1 MDLKHIRN
9 FSIIAHIDHGK
20 STLADRFIQL
30 CGGLS
35 NREMSAQVLDSMD
48 IERERGITIKAQSVT
63 LDFKAKDG
71 ETYQL
76 NFIDTP
82 GHVDF
87 SYEVSRSLAACEG
100 ALLVVDAAQGVE
112 AQSVAN
118 CYTAIEQGLEVV
130 PVLNKIDLPSAEPER
145 VMAEIEEVIGIPAD
159 EALMI
164 SAKTGLGVQDVLE
177 QLVIKVPPPEGN
189 TEGPLQALII
199 DSWFDSY
206 LGVVSLVRIV
216 HGSIKRKQK
225 ITIMSTG
232 KSFIAETVGVFTPKR
247 LEKDILNTGEVGYV
261 VAGIKDIFGAPV
273 GDTITWTDKPAAEQ
287 LTGFQRVQPR
297 VFAGLYPVSSDNY
310 EDLREAL
317 NKLNLNDAALQF
329 EPETSQALGFGF
341 RCGFLGMLHM
351 EIVQERLER
360 EYNVDLIT
368 TAPTVIYEVITQTD
382 EVLMVDNPAK
392 LPENGTIKE
401 IREPIIR
408 ANILVPQTYLGA
420 VITLCIEK
428 RGVQKDMQYV
438 GSQVSLHYEMP
449 LSEVVLDFFDRLKSV
464 SRGFASF
471 DYEFLRFQVADL
483 VKLDVLIN
491 AEKVDALSIIVHKD
505 NSQTRG
511 RALVEKMKDLI
522 PKQMYEVAIQ
532 AAIGSKIIARSTV
545 KAMRKDVTAKCY
557 GGDISRKK
565 KLLQKQ
571 KEGKKRMKQVGN
583 IEIPQEAFLAVLQ
596 LNKE

>member
-1 MDLKHIRN
+1 
-9 FSIIAHIDHGK
+9 
-20 STLADRFIQL
+20 
-30 CGGLS
+30 
-35 NREMSAQVLDSMD
+35 
-48 IERERGITIKAQSVT
+48 
-63 LDFKAKDG
+63 
-71 ETYQL
+71 
-76 NFIDTP
+76 
-82 GHVDF
+82 
-87 SYEVSRSLAACEG
+87 
-100 ALLVVDAAQGVE
+100 
-112 AQSVAN
+112 
-118 CYTAIEQGLEVV
+118 
-130 PVLNKIDLPSAEPER
+130 
-145 VMAEIEEVIGIPAD
+145 
-159 EALMI
+159 
-164 SAKTGLGVQDVLE
+164 
-177 QLVIKVPPPEGN
+177 
-189 TEGPLQALII
+189 
-199 DSWFDSY
+199 
-206 LGVVSLVRIV
+206 
-216 HGSIKRKQK
+216 
-225 ITIMSTG
+225 
-232 KSFIAETVGVFTPKR
+232 VGVFTPKR
-247 LEKDILNTGEVGYV
+247 LERDSLNTGEVGYV

-297 VFAGLYPVSSDNY
+297 VFAGLYPVSSDDY

-360 EYNVDLIT
+360 EYDVDLIT
-368 TAPTVIYEVITQTD
+368 TAPTVIYEVITQTGD
-382 EVLMVDNPAK
+382 VLMVDNPAK
-392 LPENGTIKE
+392 LPENGTVKE

-408 ANILVPQTYLGA
+408 ANILVPQAYLGS

-438 GSQVSLHYEMP
+438 AGQVSLHYEMP

-471 DYEFLRFQVADL
+471 DYEFLRFQEADL